1 MGGRLCYSCPVVLSV
16 STFEMLRLRC
26 CPFLEMTLSTLV
38 ERAKKDRCNE
48 GQVWRAVN
56 GSSEAK

>member
-1 MGGRLCYSCPVVLSV
+1 MLSI
-16 STFEMLRLRC
+16 
-26 CPFLEMTLSTLV
+26 LEMTLSTLV

-56 GSSEAK
+56 ESSEAK